1 MMRAL
6 ETCIF
11 TLGQI
16 SELQK
21 SNTDALERSM
31 LLAGCGLVQ
40 TLLSSAL
47 LSTPLAPRAL
57 RSPSRPAVLMQELD
71 APAAPAARPNPGNA
85 VLELR
90 SPMYAKK
97 IPPPPPPPA
106 AFRAP
111 PRDDRPQRSSGPP
124 GGFKAGP
131 GAGGPPSSGFDDDGP
146 PSKDNARPQRRGK
159 EKPAG
164 AAGAA
169 RPNSGELRQVRKAF
183 NRRGNDPATYGGL
196 ESTQRLGVRPMKKG
210 RQKGRGKKK
219 GNYAPVEIKVV
230 RVRLTGP
237 ITVGDLAEQLEV
249 GAAMVVKDLMKMG
262 VMASIT
268 QTIDLETAITI
279 AEGFEGVK
287 VNADDVEE
295 EEDTMEASLP
305 GLIEDEDED
314 DEMVSRPPIVTVM
327 GHVDHGKTS
336 LLDALRSSEA
346 EKVDVASGE
355 AGGITQN
362 IGAYKLTTRDGSM
375 TMLDTPGHAAF
386 SQMRQRGANLTDVII
401 LVVAADDGVKEQ
413 TIASIKAAKAAG
425 VPVVVAINKIDK
437 PDATADN
444 VKQGLLQHEIV
455 LEDFGGDVLSTEV
468 SAKTGQG
475 LEALLEQ
482 VLLQA
487 SLLNLRA
494 NPDRMASGTVLEAR
508 NIVGQGA
515 VASALVQKGSLRVG
529 DIVVAG
535 SQWGRVKALLD
546 ESGER
551 LDVASPSSAVELV
564 GLGGL
569 PSAGDVFTVTE
580 DESAAREIAA
590 VRQQLER
597 EKKASELFAARA
609 SEGMSSFLSGDK
621 DQLPLRVIDIVVKAD
636 VQGSA
641 QALSQAIAELET
653 ADDKLQVR
661 TRVLREGA
669 GEITSE
675 DVLLASVSAATIVGF
690 NVVASSKIKLEAS
703 KLNIAIK
710 EYEIV
715 YDVLDE
721 INAMMAALIRPP
733 PSKALGAM
741 VGTADVLQVFKIGAV
756 GKVAGLRVL
765 DGYIRVGCNIRI
777 LRGNEILYE
786 GKLQSLRSLKDE
798 ATQVDAGNE
807 CGVSFLDFQAMQP
820 DDRVE
825 VYLPGDG
832 SMDEQDAQQ
841 GGQSE

>member
-1 MMRAL
+1 
-6 ETCIF
+6 
-11 TLGQI
+11 
-16 SELQK
+16 
-21 SNTDALERSM
+21 
-31 LLAGCGLVQ
+31 
-40 TLLSSAL
+40 
-47 LSTPLAPRAL
+47 
-57 RSPSRPAVLMQELD
+57 
-71 APAAPAARPNPGNA
+71 
-85 VLELR
+85 
-90 SPMYAKK
+90 
-97 IPPPPPPPA
+97 
-106 AFRAP
+106 
-111 PRDDRPQRSSGPP
+111 
-124 GGFKAGP
+124 
-131 GAGGPPSSGFDDDGP
+131 
-146 PSKDNARPQRRGK
+146 
-159 EKPAG
+159 
-164 AAGAA
+164 
-169 RPNSGELRQVRKAF
+169 
-183 NRRGNDPATYGGL
+183 
-196 ESTQRLGVRPMKKG
+196 MKKG
-210 RQKGRGKKK
+210 KQRGRRKK
-219 GNYAPVEIKVV
+219 GSYEPVEIKVV

-287 VNADDVEE
+287 INADDVEE
-295 EEDTMEASLP
+295 EEDTDQASFA
-305 GLIEDEDED
+305 GLVEDEDDD

-362 IGAYKLTTRDGSM
+362 IGAYQLTTRDGSM

-437 PDATADN
+437 QDATADI

-546 ESGER
+546 ESGAR
-551 LDVASPSSAVELV
+551 LDIAGPSSAVELV

-703 KLNIAIK
+703 KLNINIK
-710 EYEIV
+710 EYEVV

-798 ATQVDAGNE
+798 ATQVDEGNE

-820 DDRVE
+820 EDRVE

-841 GGQSE
+841 GDKSSE